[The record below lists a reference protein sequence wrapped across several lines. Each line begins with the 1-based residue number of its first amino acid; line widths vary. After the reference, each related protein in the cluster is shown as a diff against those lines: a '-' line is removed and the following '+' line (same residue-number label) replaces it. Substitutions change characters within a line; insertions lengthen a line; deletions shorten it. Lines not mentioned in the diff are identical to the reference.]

1 MTGDEKLF
9 RPRGKPTIL
18 IVEDNSSLA
27 TCLEMLLE
35 THGYEVWRT
44 IDGSGG
50 LESMKLKDFDV
61 VLCDLVMPG
70 LCGDILHA
78 AVSLFKPHLCER
90 FIFMSGQLE
99 NLPEVEGDTCMG
111 RPILRKPFAAEQLLQ
126 AIQDVL
132 QSGPS
137 EPTSPKRALTK

>member
-1 MTGDEKLF
+1 MFK
-9 RPRGKPTIL
+9 PRGKRTVL
-18 IVEDNSSLA
+18 IVDANVSLA

-70 LCGDILHA
+70 LCGDVLHA
-78 AVSLFKPHLCER
+78 AVGLFKPHLCER

-99 NLPEVEGDTCMG
+99 KLPEVEGDTCMG
-111 RPILRKPFAAEQLLQ
+111 RPILRKPFPAEQLFQ
-126 AIQDVL
+126 AIAEVL
-132 QSGPS
+132 KARTS
-137 EPTSPKRALTK
+137 EPTRPISQVPAH